1 MAKHEDLSSR
11 VAIHVSPCP
20 EQAIMDA
27 LKHIVR
33 DFCQQTKSW
42 VHDVPVIQGE
52 VDTLSYAMQIPEQS
66 VAIHIWG
73 IDGRQGRYQV
83 STDYYLGFPNQL
95 NFNSKAPS
103 KPIKPLISLMPS
115 SQSDEYP
122 DYIAEYFADC
132 LISGAVGYLQMQPF
146 REWSQPNAAGAHMQ
160 MYEQGIARAKRQR
173 DDGLNLSKANG
184 RVRPQYI

>member
-42 VHDVPVIQGE
+42 VHDVPTIQGE
-52 VDTLSYAMQIPEQS
+52 VDILSYAMQIPEGS
-66 VAIHIWG
+66 VAVHIWG
-73 IDGRQGRYQV
+73 IEGRQGRYEL
-83 STDYYLGFPNQL
+83 STDYYLGFPNL
-95 NFNSKAPS
+95 INFNSKAPS

-115 SQSDEYP
+115 SSTDEYP
-122 DYIAEYFADC
+122 DYLAEYFSAD
-132 LISGAVGYLQMQPF
+132 LVSGAVAYLQMQPF
-146 REWSQPNAAGAHMQ
+146 REWSQPNAAGAHQ
-160 MYEQGIARAKRQR
+160 QLYEQGIAQAKRKR
-173 DDGLNLSKANG
+173 DEGLNISQAKR

>member
-1 MAKHEDLSSR
+1 MAEYESLVEK

-73 IDGRQGRYQV
+73 VDGRQGCYQV

-173 DDGLNLSKANG
+173 DEGLNLSKATG

>member
-1 MAKHEDLSSR
+1 MAKYEDLTSR

-27 LKHIVR
+27 LRHIVR
-33 DFCQQTKSW
+33 DFCQQTKLW
-42 VHDVPVIQGE
+42 IYDVPAIQGE
-52 VDTLSYAMQIPEQS
+52 ADTVSYEMQIPEQS

-73 IDGRQGRYQV
+73 IDGRKGNYQ
-83 STDYYLGFPNQL
+83 SSSDYYLGFPNQL

-115 SQSDEYP
+115 SQSNEYP

-132 LISGAVGYLQMQPF
+132 LVSGAVGYLQMQPF

-160 MYEQGIARAKRQR
+160 MYEQGISQANRKR
-173 DDGLNLSKANG
+173 DEGLNLSRSAG